1 MKAIL
6 KNYRQSPRKV
16 RLVADFLR
24 GKKVSLALRE
34 VNFLSKRA
42 APPLRKLIE
51 SAVANAKENFGI
63 EKEDLMIKEIQV
75 NKGLTLKRSLPRA
88 FGRASAIHKH
98 SSHVSIILDI
108 VDKKHG
114 GEKMKEVAE
123 TKGKEASLRE
133 EEKVVVPKEDAK
145 KAPGSKKEVK
155 PKKEARQL
163 QAKQS
168 NKIKKS

>member
-24 GKKVSLALRE
+24 GKNVSMALRE

-42 APPLRKLIE
+42 AHPIKKLIE
-51 SAVANAKENFGI
+51 SAAANAKENFGI
-63 EKEDLMIKEIQV
+63 EKEDLVIKEIQV

-98 SSHVSIILDI
+98 SSHVSIILD
-108 VDKKHG
+108 VVGRKHG
-114 GEKMKEVAE
+114 EEKMKEEVE
-123 TKGKEASLRE
+123 TKGKGTLPEEQKEA
-133 EEKVVVPKEDAK
+133 VAPKKIIK

-155 PKKEARQL
+155 PRKPKKE
-163 QAKQS
+163 S
-168 NKIKKS
+168 GNKEASKTKKS

>member
-24 GKKVSLALRE
+24 GKNVSMALRE
-34 VNFLSKRA
+34 VDFLSKRA
-42 APPLRKLIE
+42 AHPLKKLIE
-51 SAVANAKENFGI
+51 SAVANAKENFGV

-108 VDKKHG
+108 VGKKDSEG
-114 GEKMKEVAE
+114 NMKEAVE
-123 TKGKEASLRE
+123 TKSKGTPS
-133 EEKVVVPKEDAK
+133 EEKKVSALKEGAK
-145 KAPGSKKEVK
+145 KAPGSKKVVK
-155 PKKEARQL
+155 PKKEPG
-163 QAKQS
+163 
-168 NKIKKS
+168 NKAVSKTKKS